1 LDSLCGLSSFETINI
16 GRSVADTLIEGPPG
30 GPRETA
36 MTDSPTT
43 KSEFGGEMRLLAGVW
58 VLVCIAVLTTAA
70 LA

>member
-1 LDSLCGLSSFETINI
+1 
-16 GRSVADTLIEGPPG
+16 
-30 GPRETA
+30 

-43 KSEFGGEMRLLAGVW
+43 KSEFGGEMRLLAGVL